1 MIVCV
6 FFVTVAQDRSDF
18 YLLFQCPIQFRLYP
32 RVFIFN
38 EVVVIVQSL
47 SCVQLFATLWT
58 AAHQASLSF
67 TVSQSLLNLCP
78 LSQWCYLTISSS
90 ATPLFFCP
98 QSFPAS
104 VSRLFISGVRITEAS
119 ASVLPVNEYSGWFP
133 LGLTGLISFLSKE
146 SYIKI
151 RQCKFVSFH
160 VVLLTFA
167 MVFSS
172 GLWNTSVVNRAFI

>member
-1 MIVCV
+1 MIVYVIVSV
-6 FFVTVAQDRSDF
+6 FLVTVAQDRSDF

-38 EVVVIVQSL
+38 EVVVVIVQSL

-58 AAHQASLSF
+58 AAHQASLYF

-90 ATPLFFCP
+90 ATPFFFCP

-104 VSRLFISGVRITEAS
+104 VSRLFISGGRITEAS
-119 ASVLPVNEYSGWFP
+119 ASVLPMSEYS
-133 LGLTGLISFLSKE
+133 GLISFRIDWFDLLSVQGE
-146 SYIKI
+146 L
-151 RQCKFVSFH
+151 H
-160 VVLLTFA
+160 
-167 MVFSS
+167 
-172 GLWNTSVVNRAFI
+172 